1 MKQAEAECAIGQ
13 STEPQQNLNLDFFYK
28 EESVAVHLRL
38 ARTGRHKRPMYRLVA
53 ADSRKAR
60 DGRFIEILGIF
71 DPLKEAGLPELK
83 QERVLTWLHQGAQP
97 TVTVR
102 TLLRRS
108 GVWKQFE
115 AEKLARKAAA
125 AK

>member
-1 MKQAEAECAIGQ
+1 M
-13 STEPQQNLNLDFFYK
+13 
-28 EESVAVHLRL
+28 AVHLRL

-60 DGRFIEILGIF
+60 DGRFLEILGTF
-71 DPLKEAGLPELK
+71 DPLKEAGVPELK
-83 QERVLTWLHQGAQP
+83 QERVLTWLRQGAQP
-97 TVTVR
+97 SVTVR

-108 GVWKQFE
+108 GLWKQFE
-115 AEKLARKAAA
+115 AEKSGQKGAT

>member
-1 MKQAEAECAIGQ
+1 
-13 STEPQQNLNLDFFYK
+13 
-28 EESVAVHLRL
+28 
-38 ARTGRHKRPMYRLVA
+38 MYRVVA

-60 DGRFIEILGIF
+60 DGRFLEILGIF
-71 DPLKEAGLPELK
+71 DPLKDAGLPELK
-83 QERVLTWLHQGAQP
+83 QDRVLTWLHQGAQP

-102 TLLRRS
+102 TLLRRA

-115 AEKLARKAAA
+115 TEKAAKKKTA

>member
-1 MKQAEAECAIGQ
+1 
-13 STEPQQNLNLDFFYK
+13 
-28 EESVAVHLRL
+28 
-38 ARTGRHKRPMYRLVA
+38 MYRVVA

-60 DGRFIEILGIF
+60 DGRFLEILGIF
-71 DPLKEAGLPELK
+71 DPLKDAGLPELK
-83 QERVLTWLHQGAQP
+83 EDRVLTWLRQGAQP

-115 AEKLARKAAA
+115 TEKAAQKKAAA
-125 AK
+125 N

>member
-1 MKQAEAECAIGQ
+1 M
-13 STEPQQNLNLDFFYK
+13 
-28 EESVAVHLRL
+28 AVHLRL
-38 ARTGRHKRPMYRLVA
+38 ARTGRHKRPMYRVVVA
-53 ADSRKAR
+53 DERAPR

-71 DPLKEAGLPELK
+71 DPLKEAGVPELK

-102 TLLRRS
+102 TLLRRA

-115 AEKLARKAAA
+115 AEKSAKEKAPAEKSTQKKA
-125 AK
+125 STKA

>member
-1 MKQAEAECAIGQ
+1 
-13 STEPQQNLNLDFFYK
+13 
-28 EESVAVHLRL
+28 
-38 ARTGRHKRPMYRLVA
+38 MYRLVA
-53 ADSRKAR
+53 ADSRKSR
-60 DGRFIEILGIF
+60 DGRFLEILGVF

-83 QERVLTWLHQGAQP
+83 QERVLTWLRQGAQP

-115 AEKLARKAAA
+115 AEKSARKETAT
-125 AK
+125 K